1 MILYDWYSVTVN
13 ALLNLWQGFLL
24 FMPNLFGATIIF
36 VLGLLVSALVGK
48 WTAKLLEKLRF
59 NRLFERESW
68 KDAFNKANVKIKA
81 SEFVGQSLR
90 WILTLVFLSASIE
103 ILGLYQFASFLTSI
117 LAYLNNVVIAALI
130 FVVTVVVVDIVVKLI
145 VTTGEGAKFT
155 RTRMAGEMAR
165 WSIWVFAI
173 MAIIHQLGVA
183 TRLVEILFT
192 GIVMLVVIAGGLAFG
207 LAGKDAAN
215 DVIRDIKER
224 MRD

>member
-1 MILYDWYSVTVN
+1 MMLYDWYSVTVN

-48 WTAKLLEKLRF
+48 WSAKLLEKLRF
-59 NRLFERESW
+59 NKLFERESW
-68 KDAFNKANVKIKA
+68 RDAFNKANVKIKA

-103 ILGLYQFASFLTSI
+103 ILGLYQFASFLTGI

-155 RTRMAGEMAR
+155 RTKMAGEMAR

>member
-1 MILYDWYSVTVN
+1 MMLYDWYSVTVN

-24 FMPNLFGATIIF
+24 FMPNLFGAAVIF
-36 VLGLLVSALVGK
+36 LLGLLISALFGK
-48 WTAKLLEKLRF
+48 WSAKLLEKLRF

-68 KDAFNKANVKIKA
+68 RDAFNKANVRIKA
-81 SEFVGQSLR
+81 SEFVGQLFR

-103 ILGLYQFASFLTSI
+103 VLGLYQFASFLTGI
-117 LAYLNNVVIAALI
+117 LAYLSNVVIAALI

-145 VTTGEGAKFT
+145 VTTGEGAKFS
-155 RTRMAGEMAR
+155 RSKVAGEMAR
-165 WSIWVFAI
+165 WSIWVFAV

-207 LAGKDAAN
+207 LAGKEAAS
-215 DVIRDIKER
+215 DVIRSIKER